1 MAPDYDFAGKF
12 VSKNIERGIKM
23 GYVHEKKTQIEN
35 LVTLSSLILS
45 WDAITGVAYML
56 WLHCRFIL

>member
-1 MAPDYDFAGKF
+1 
-12 VSKNIERGIKM
+12 M

-45 WDAITGVAYML
+45 WDAITGVAYMYVVAAL
-56 WLHCRFIL
+56 QV